1 MEHSHLTCNTAY
13 GIIYISEKRRK
24 ENMYSIPFMA
34 QNFTFYIK
42 KETCKLLLKKMA
54 IEKTIKIVIK

>member
-1 MEHSHLTCNTAY
+1 MEHSHLTFNTAY

-24 ENMYSIPFMA
+24 ENMYSIPLMA